1 MIDMNKTLGI
11 GSKKARL
18 FGIISILILAV
29 ILPLL
34 FGMNLYLLT
43 LLVLMVIF
51 IIYASSWNFLTYT
64 GQGSLGHAAFFGLGG
79 YASALIATASG
90 LSPYITIFLGGGAA
104 ALVGLLI
111 AVICVRLKEWFLA
124 MVTFGFAI
132 IIQTLIVSQFAA
144 VSGGWDGIAA
154 PRLVPST
161 VANYQLI
168 EYYSIVLI
176 AVMVILVFWIILR
189 SKIGLAFAAIRENEL
204 EARAAGIDP
213 VRYRLFAFMVSAYFS
228 GVAGAL
234 EIHNLGYITPEIFGV
249 DISFW
254 PIIYSISGGLGT
266 LAGPIVGTIVIT
278 VLWDSLQTLGI
289 TYARFIII
297 GLLLVLIIIFL
308 PKGLISL
315 PEKIQKYLE
324 KRGKIPE

>member
-1 MIDMNKTLGI
+1 MIDMDKTLGI
-11 GSKKARL
+11 GSKKARSYGIILLLLIAAVIPWL
-18 FGIISILILAV
+18 FGL
-29 ILPLL
+29 
-34 FGMNLYLLT
+34 NLYILT

-79 YASALIATASG
+79 YASAIIASSSG
-90 LSPYITIFLGGGAA
+90 LSPYITIFFGGAAA
-104 ALVGLLI
+104 ALVGLFI
-111 AVICVRLKEWFLA
+111 GVICVRLKEWFLA

-132 IIQTLIVSQFAA
+132 IIQTLMVSQFAGL
-144 VSGGWDGIAA
+144 SGGWDGIAA
-154 PRLVPST
+154 PRLIPTTVP
-161 VANYQLI
+161 NYQLI

-176 AVMVILVFWIILR
+176 AVFVILLFYFILK
-189 SKIGLAFAAIRENEL
+189 SKIGLAFAAIRENEV

-213 VRYRLFAFMVSAYFS
+213 VRYRLFAFLVSAYFS

-234 EIHNLGYITPEIFGV
+234 EIHNMGYITPEIFGV

-278 VLWDSLQTLGI
+278 LIWDTLQSFGL
-289 TYARFIII
+289 TYLRFVII
-297 GLLLVLIIIFL
+297 GLVLVLIIIFL
-308 PKGLISL
+308 PKGLVSL
-315 PEKIQKYLE
+315 PDKIKGFLD
-324 KRGKIPE
+324 KRNKT

>member
-1 MIDMNKTLGI
+1 MSQNHHPFARIGLNNHSRSIGGI
-11 GSKKARL
+11 LLLA
-18 FGIISILILAV
+18 LAV
-29 ILPLL
+29 TLPLI

-43 LLVLMVIF
+43 VLVLMIIF

-79 YASALIATASG
+79 YASALVATASG
-90 LSPYITIFLGGGAA
+90 LTPYITIFIGGAVA
-104 ALVGLLI
+104 ALVGLFI
-111 AVICVRLKEWFLA
+111 GVICVRLKEWFLA

-132 IIQTLIVSQFAA
+132 IIQTLMVSQFAGI
-144 VSGGWDGIAA
+144 SGGWDGIAA

-161 VANYQLI
+161 IPHYQLI

-176 AVMVILVFWIILR
+176 AVLVILIFYVILKSR
-189 SKIGLAFAAIRENEL
+189 IGLAFAAIRENEI

-213 VRYRLFAFMVSAYFS
+213 VRYRLFAFLVSAYFS

-266 LAGPIVGTIVIT
+266 LAGPVVGTIVIT
-278 VLWDSLQTLGI
+278 LIWDSLQSLGL
-289 TYARFIII
+289 TYLRFVII

-308 PKGLISL
+308 PKGLISQ
-315 PEKIQKYLE
+315 PEKIRGYLDR
-324 KRGKIPE
+324 KNRA

>member
-11 GSKKARL
+11 GSKKVRVYGTIFL
-18 FGIISILILAV
+18 LVLAV
-29 ILPLL
+29 ILPLIS
-34 FGMNLYLLT
+34 GMNLYLLT
-43 LLVLMVIF
+43 ILVLMVIF

-90 LSPYITIFLGGGAA
+90 LSPYITILIGGGAA
-104 ALVGLLI
+104 ALVGLFI
-111 AVICVRLKEWFLA
+111 GAICVRLKEWFLA

-132 IIQTLIVSQFAA
+132 IIQTLVVSQFAS

-154 PRLVPST
+154 PRLVPSS
-161 VANYQLI
+161 VPNYQLI

-176 AVMVILVFWIILR
+176 AIIVILLFWFILR
-189 SKIGLAFAAIRENEL
+189 SKIGLAFAAIRDNEL

-213 VRYRLFAFMVSAYFS
+213 VRYRLFAFLVSAYFS

-234 EIHNLGYITPEIFGV
+234 EIHQLGYITPEIFGV

-266 LAGPIVGTIVIT
+266 LAGPIIGTIVIT
-278 VLWDSLQTLGI
+278 LIWDGLQSLGL
-289 TYARFIII
+289 TYLRFVII

-315 PEKIQKYLE
+315 PDRIKAYLD
-324 KRGKIPE
+324 KRNRTS

>member
-1 MIDMNKTLGI
+1 MNTTLGI
-11 GSKKARL
+11 ASKKIRIY
-18 FGIISILILAV
+18 GVISLLILAF
-29 ILPLL
+29 ILPLIL
-34 FGMNLYLLT
+34 GMNLYILT
-43 LLVLMVIF
+43 ILILMVIF

-79 YASALIATASG
+79 YASALVASASG
-90 LSPYITIFLGGGAA
+90 VSPYITMLIGGGAA
-104 ALVGLLI
+104 ALVGLFI
-111 AVICVRLKEWFLA
+111 GAICVRLKEWFLA

-132 IIQTLIVSQFAA
+132 IIQTLMVSQF
-144 VSGGWDGIAA
+144 VDITGGWDGIAA
-154 PRLVPST
+154 PRLISSSVP
-161 VANYQLI
+161 NYLLI
-168 EYYSIVLI
+168 EYYSILVIAIIVIIIFWLI
-176 AVMVILVFWIILR
+176 LKSPV
-189 SKIGLAFAAIRENEL
+189 GLAFAAIRENEM

-213 VRYRLFAFMVSAYFS
+213 VRYRLFAFLVSAYFS

-234 EIHNLGYITPEIFGV
+234 EIHHLGYITPEIFGV

-278 VLWDSLQTLGI
+278 VLWDGLQALGL

-308 PKGLISL
+308 PRGLISL
-315 PEKIQKYLE
+315 PDRIRISLE
-324 KRGKIPE
+324 KRRKTP

>member
-1 MIDMNKTLGI
+1 MIEMNKTLGI
-11 GSKKARL
+11 GSKKTRV
-18 FGIISILILAV
+18 ISTICLLIVAV

-43 LLVLMVIF
+43 ILVLMVIF

-79 YASALIATASG
+79 YASAIIATASG
-90 LSPYITIFLGGGAA
+90 LSPYITIFIGGGAA
-104 ALVGLLI
+104 ALVGLFI
-111 AVICVRLKEWFLA
+111 GAICVRLKEWFLA

-132 IIQTLIVSQFAA
+132 IIQTLMVSQFAG

-154 PRLVPST
+154 PRLVSSSVP
-161 VANYQLI
+161 NYQLI

-176 AVMVILVFWIILR
+176 AVFVILVFYFILK
-189 SKIGLAFAAIRENEL
+189 SKIGLAFAAIRENEV

-213 VRYRLFAFMVSAYFS
+213 VRYRLFAFLISAYFS

-266 LAGPIVGTIVIT
+266 LAGPIVGTIFIT
-278 VLWDSLQTLGI
+278 LIWDGLQSFGL
-289 TYARFIII
+289 TYLRFVII

-315 PEKIQKYLE
+315 PDRIKGYLD
-324 KRGKIPE
+324 KRNKT

>member
-1 MIDMNKTLGI
+1 MIEMNKTLGI
-11 GSKKARL
+11 GSKKTRV
-18 FGIISILILAV
+18 ISTICLLIVAV

-43 LLVLMVIF
+43 ILVLMVIF

-79 YASALIATASG
+79 YASAIIATASG
-90 LSPYITIFLGGGAA
+90 LSPYITIFIGGGAA
-104 ALVGLLI
+104 ALVGLFI
-111 AVICVRLKEWFLA
+111 GAICVRLKEWFLA

-132 IIQTLIVSQFAA
+132 IIQTLMVSQFAG

-154 PRLVPST
+154 PRLVSSSIP
-161 VANYQLI
+161 NYQLI

-176 AVMVILVFWIILR
+176 AVFVILVFYFILK
-189 SKIGLAFAAIRENEL
+189 SKIGLAFAAIRENET

-213 VRYRLFAFMVSAYFS
+213 VRYRLFAFLISAYFS

-266 LAGPIVGTIVIT
+266 LAGPIVGTIFIT
-278 VLWDSLQTLGI
+278 LIWDGLQSVGL
-289 TYARFIII
+289 TYLRFVII

-315 PEKIQKYLE
+315 PDKIKGYLD
-324 KRGKIPE
+324 KRNKT

>member
-1 MIDMNKTLGI
+1 MIEMNKTLGI
-11 GSKKARL
+11 GSKRARL
-18 FGIISILILAV
+18 LGTIVLLVLAV
-29 ILPLL
+29 VLPLI

-43 LLVLMVIF
+43 ILVLMIIF

-79 YASALIATASG
+79 YASALIANASG
-90 LSPYITIFLGGGAA
+90 LSPYITIFMGGGAA
-104 ALVGLLI
+104 ALVGLFI
-111 AVICVRLKEWFLA
+111 GVICVRLKEWFLA

-161 VANYQLI
+161 IPNYQLI
-168 EYYSIVLI
+168 GYYSIVLI
-176 AVMVILVFWIILR
+176 AVLVILLFWIILK
-189 SKIGLAFAAIRENEL
+189 SKIGLAFAAIRENEM

-213 VRYRLFAFMVSAYFS
+213 VRYRLFAFLVSAYFS

-254 PIIYSISGGLGT
+254 PIVYSISGGLGT

-278 VLWDSLQTLGI
+278 VLWDGLLMLGI
-289 TYARFIII
+289 TYARFVII
-297 GLLLVLIIIFL
+297 GVLLVLIIIFL

-315 PEKIQKYLE
+315 PENVKEFI
-324 KRGKIPE
+324 GKIRGSS

>member
-11 GSKKARL
+11 GSKRIRF
-18 FGIISILILAV
+18 FGAILLLVLAIL
-29 ILPLL
+29 LPLIP
-34 FGMNLYLLT
+34 GMNLYLLT
-43 LLVLMVIF
+43 VLVLMVIF

-90 LSPYITIFLGGGAA
+90 LSPYITILFGGGAA
-104 ALVGLLI
+104 ALVGLFI
-111 AVICVRLKEWFLA
+111 GAICVRLKEWFLA

-132 IIQTLIVSQFAA
+132 IIQTLMVSQFAG
-144 VSGGWDGIAA
+144 VSGGWDGVAA
-154 PRLVPST
+154 PRLVSSSVP
-161 VANYQLI
+161 NYQLI

-176 AVMVILVFWIILR
+176 AILVILVFYFILR
-189 SKIGLAFAAIRENEL
+189 SKIGLAFAAIRENEI

-213 VRYRLFAFMVSAYFS
+213 VRYRLFAFLVSAYFS

-234 EIHNLGYITPEIFGV
+234 EIHHLGYITPEIFGV

-278 VLWDSLQTLGI
+278 LIWDGLQSFGL
-289 TYARFIII
+289 TYLRFVII

-315 PEKIQKYLE
+315 PEKIKGYLD
-324 KRGKIPE
+324 KRNKVS